1 MARYDIKLSIGFCLF
16 RLPFVSTLFFVT
28 HCCCALSLRLG
39 LVSPFP
45 SSSST
50 SFPTQ
55 TNPPWLSFHNLLSW
69 IFNFLHFSPFFS
81 LLFSSICDGYYCKGW
96 WESLTLP
103 VIFFTWV
110 RGRKF
115 HLHVPQYVS
124 IYLSHGYLE
133 NALVLSRSHSHFVRN
148 CLIITRL
155 YYMYMLSFPLFPYF
169 AVI

>member
-1 MARYDIKLSIGFCLF
+1 MSICNIFLFICNIFCVYNILLFFGPRYDIKLSIGFCLF

-81 LLFSSICDGYYCKGW
+81 LFYSPVFVMGITVKGDG
-96 WESLTLP
+96 SL
-103 VIFFTWV
+103 
-110 RGRKF
+110 
-115 HLHVPQYVS
+115 
-124 IYLSHGYLE
+124 
-133 NALVLSRSHSHFVRN
+133 
-148 CLIITRL
+148 
-155 YYMYMLSFPLFPYF
+155 
-169 AVI
+169 